1 MACILHIETA
11 TEIGSFAISK
21 DGDLQHYDVST
32 TNFSHSAS
40 MGRFVEA
47 GIHLLDEEGLKPDAV
62 AISEGPGS
70 YTGLRIGVSLAKG
83 LCFGFDIPLIAIPT
97 LKIMT
102 AGLFRF
108 ISREASVFYCPM
120 IDARRMEVYSAIYDE
135 NLTIIRP
142 VQADIITTD
151 SFREYLSRGKAL
163 FFGNGSDKCKTVID
177 SANAVFVDKV
187 YPEAS
192 AMIELAD
199 IAYANREFVDL
210 AYFEP
215 FYLKSFQATVPKNKI
230 IPTVDIPVQ
239 IAKK

>member
-1 MACILHIETA
+1 MACILHLETA
-11 TEIGSFAISK
+11 TEIGSFAVSK
-21 DGDLQHYDVST
+21 DGDLQYYRINTAD
-32 TNFSHSAS
+32 FSHSAS

-47 GIHLLDEEGLKPDAV
+47 GIRILDEKGWQPDAV

-70 YTGLRIGVSLAKG
+70 YTGLRIGASLAKG

-97 LKIMT
+97 LKIIT
-102 AGLFRF
+102 AGLLR
-108 ISREASVFYCPM
+108 STSQEASAFYCPM

-135 NLTIIRP
+135 NLHIIRP
-142 VQADIITTD
+142 VQADIITTG
-151 SFREYLSRGKAL
+151 SFGEYLSRGKVL

-177 SANAVFVDKV
+177 SANAVFVDKI

-192 AMIELAD
+192 AMIALAD

-215 FYLKSFQATVPKNKI
+215 FYLKSFQATVPKNKV
-230 IPTVDIPVQ
+230 IPGN
-239 IAKK
+239 